1 MKLTIPETN
10 YINSEAVARRIVDNA
25 VNTYSDSWEL
35 IERSQR
41 HIEGESP
48 VPYPELKKRGLSWAS
63 NDNMMKARAQ
73 IEKGT
78 MQNVNK
84 VSEALM
90 LGYATFR
97 DYDESK
103 DKDEVTEFLKD
114 EGIRGVCAAAI
125 GYAFSNML
133 MKEHRLASFLQ
144 DVEYP
149 SYAFGFCPLIF
160 EDKDWIPAVVHPRDI
175 AFRPKSKINEIKT
188 FVVFQNVDAIDL
200 YKRWVEAQNDATE
213 LEESNGKKR
222 VMASSGWN
230 LKALEEVLFHAFSG
244 KINKEGMDHV
254 PEDWAQIHTAYIENS
269 SYVIENTEDVMI
281 AKIYHVEL
289 DGSMTLT
296 YIPYPGDRNPNGN
309 WRTKKTPTTST
320 NAASSVD
327 CILYSKN
334 FKNYKQASKLILIRD
349 SGFTENSY
357 IENYRG
363 IAKYAVKDSIRY
375 NRVFNNMQNKLMFSG
390 APFFEKSNTA
400 IGESFKLGVGAGY
413 IIAPTNYPLAPR
425 QPSFDINSD
434 MVALRFAEG
443 EYNRDTEQFN
453 ADLKGRLSSRPSK
466 QEVQSQAAEVQDLNN
481 AKNIIKFR
489 DYSLLFHEVL
499 KKLQKITP
507 KQSSIEFEGWDR
519 FYKECLKSLKA
530 YAKTKEDINKI
541 LEAIDSFSLQPIVSD
556 ETTLTIAIQMSETPF
571 ARNRFK
577 RMLLLKKGMP
587 IEEINFAVPLIV
599 DKYSHFDDERF
610 AIIENDMFWNTNEAI
625 VQGKDDQI
633 IHCETHLAKGER
645 VMQGA
650 QQGQLA
656 PDVAFKYLS
665 NLIAHVMQHF
675 DLLGRDAVL
684 AKRLEDYV
692 PRFKKLQEARTQ
704 MQLAAQKIMDAQ
716 AKAAQQVQI
725 DPETQS
731 KIASKNV
738 ETAAKIERSN
748 KLQETRTQQSNEKI
762 QLDHQRKVEE
772 MRLRHER
779 ETAELTQGA

>member
-1 MKLTIPETN
+1 MKLSIPETN
-10 YINSEAVARRIVDNA
+10 YINSEAVARRIVDTA
-25 VNTYSDSWEL
+25 VLTYADSWEL
-35 IERSQR
+35 IDRSQR

-48 VPYPELKKRGLSWAS
+48 VPYDELRKRGLSWAS

-73 IEKGT
+73 IEKGS

-97 DYDESK
+97 DYDEK
-103 DKDEVTEFLKD
+103 IDKGEVTEFLKD

-149 SYAFGFCPLIF
+149 SYAFGYCPLIF
-160 EDKDWIPAVVHPRDI
+160 EDNDWIPAVVHPRDI
-175 AFRPKSKINEIKT
+175 AFRPKSKINQIKT

-200 YKRWVEAQNDATE
+200 YKRWVQAQNDATE
-213 LEESNGKKR
+213 IEESNGKKR

-230 LKALEEVLFHAFSG
+230 LKALEEVLYHAFSG
-244 KINKEGMDHV
+244 KINKEGMDHI
-254 PEDWAQIHTAYIENS
+254 PEDWGQIHATYIENA

-296 YIPYPGDRNPNGN
+296 YIPYPGDRNPKGN
-309 WRTKKTPTTST
+309 WRNKKSLNAST

-334 FKNYKQASKLILIRD
+334 FKHYKQASKLILIRD

-375 NRVFNNMQNKLMFSG
+375 NRVYNNMQNKLMFSG

-434 MVALRFAEG
+434 MTALRFAEG

-499 KKLQKITP
+499 KKLQDITP
-507 KQSSIEFEGWDR
+507 KSSSVEFEGYDR

-530 YAKTKEDINKI
+530 YAKTKEDIKKI
-541 LEAIDSFSLQPIVSD
+541 LKAIDSFSLQPIVSD

-625 VQGKDDQI
+625 VQGKDDQV
-633 IHCETHLAKGER
+633 IHCEVHIAKGER
-645 VMQGA
+645 TAQAA
-650 QQGQLA
+650 QQGQLT

-665 NLIAHVMQHF
+665 NLLAHVMQHL
-675 DLLGRDAVL
+675 DLIGRDPIL
-684 AKRLEDYV
+684 AKKLEDYI

-716 AKAAQQVQI
+716 AKASQQTQI

-731 KIASKNV
+731 KIASKNM
-738 ETAAKIERSN
+738 ETVSKIERSN
-748 KLQETRTQQSNEKI
+748 KLQEVRTAQSNEKI
-762 QLDHQRKVEE
+762 QLEHQRKVEE
-772 MRLRHER
+772 MRLKHER
-779 ETAELTQGA
+779 EMAELTQEV